1 MNNDKS
7 TAIGCFITT
16 YIIATIIIGIFISVP
31 TALIMTLIFT
41 ITGLIIKIITNKQ
54 QKYTTPQAKEIKY
67 RQSTTISLSKPIEN
81 EKHSKLFP
89 SLNNKLF
96 SQIHRE
102 VRALRGIYD
111 EMTLDKK
118 LMSELQNVVKA
129 RLLFSN
135 NEYNNII
142 DENKDTLKAL
152 MLSDFGKIYR
162 RMGYNYDIHSRKIEH
177 LAMIMFSSA
186 IYQDLV
192 YKTFD
197 DIDKYGA
204 ENYKRFFD
212 TCAEIYTVMSHIIE
226 NDIIEGSLSTA
237 YLANKYQSDWRK
249 RYIQALHNLFSAII
263 STKTNPTEKERN
275 GIAYLK
281 EMLNSVS
288 ITDKAHKVNKHDKSE
303 TDLQSLIGLD
313 SAKKSIESLSNFI
326 KIQQKR
332 CSQGHKPLNL
342 SYHCV
347 FVGNP
352 GTGKTTVARLLAS
365 IYKDLGVLKKG
376 HLVEVD
382 RSDLVAEYVGQT
394 AIKTNK
400 VIDSALD
407 GILFIDEAYTLATGN
422 NMDYGNEAIATL
434 LKRMEDDRDRLV
446 VILAG
451 YPSNMHQFIDS
462 NPGLQSRF
470 SRYIEFEDYSAQQL
484 EEIFL
489 LNVKK
494 NDYEISPEAL
504 KALRAVLT
512 NAVNHKDEKFGN
524 ARYVRNLFEHTIE
537 RQANRL
543 ATASHIEAQNLS
555 IIEPDDIPQH

>member
-1 MNNDKS
+1 
-7 TAIGCFITT
+7 
-16 YIIATIIIGIFISVP
+16 
-31 TALIMTLIFT
+31 
-41 ITGLIIKIITNKQ
+41 
-54 QKYTTPQAKEIKY
+54 
-67 RQSTTISLSKPIEN
+67 
-81 EKHSKLFP
+81 
-89 SLNNKLF
+89 
-96 SQIHRE
+96 
-102 VRALRGIYD
+102 
-111 EMTLDKK
+111 
-118 LMSELQNVVKA
+118 
-129 RLLFSN
+129 
-135 NEYNNII
+135 
-142 DENKDTLKAL
+142 
-152 MLSDFGKIYR
+152 
-162 RMGYNYDIHSRKIEH
+162 
-177 LAMIMFSSA
+177 MIMFSSA

-226 NDIIEGSLSTA
+226 NDIIEGDLSTA

-249 RYIQALHNLFSAII
+249 RYIQALHNLFSTIL
-263 STKTNPTEKERN
+263 STKTNPTEKELN
-275 GIAYLK
+275 EIAYLQ
-281 EMLNSVS
+281 EMLNSAS
-288 ITDKAHKVNKHDKSE
+288 NSTKINKANKHNMSE
-303 TDLQSLIGLD
+303 ADLQSLIGLE

-394 AIKTNK
+394 AVKTDK

-451 YPSNMHQFIDS
+451 YPANMHQFIDS

-537 RQANRL
+537 HQANRL